1 MGLTVLTEISCSVTL
16 NGKLKLQI
24 LHSYTLMKDKILKA
38 FEESIQVKEK
48 FIDEKN
54 IDKIL
59 EVAKVIANAFN
70 EGKKIILFGN
80 GGSATDASHI
90 AAEFINRFK
99 RERPGLPA
107 LALNTDM
114 AVITSIANDY
124 DFSDIYAKQLKA
136 LSAEGDIVVAIST
149 SGNSPNILKA
159 MDVAKRKRLTT
170 IAFTGLKGEKLASKA
185 AFGFVVPSDN
195 TPRIQETHIT
205 LGHVICQMV
214 EEILFEAPRKK

>member
-1 MGLTVLTEISCSVTL
+1 
-16 NGKLKLQI
+16 
-24 LHSYTLMKDKILKA
+24 MKDKIFRA
-38 FEESIQVKEK
+38 FEESIKVKEK

-59 EVAKVIANAFN
+59 EVSKIIANAFN
-70 EGKKIILFGN
+70 DSKKLILFGN
-80 GGSATDASHI
+80 GGSSTDASHI

-107 LALNTDM
+107 IALNTDM

-124 DFSDIYAKQLKA
+124 DFSEIFAKQLKA
-136 LSAEGDIVVAIST
+136 ISNEGDIVIALST

-159 MDVAKRKRLTT
+159 MDVARKKRLTT
-170 IAFTGLKGEKLASKA
+170 VAFTGSKGDKFASKA
-185 AFGFVVPSDN
+185 TYAFIVPSDN

-205 LGHVICQMV
+205 IGHVICQMV

>member
-1 MGLTVLTEISCSVTL
+1 
-16 NGKLKLQI
+16 
-24 LHSYTLMKDKILKA
+24 MKDKIFRA

-59 EVAKVIANAFN
+59 EVSKIIANAFN
-70 EGKKIILFGN
+70 DGKKLILFGN
-80 GGSATDASHI
+80 GGSSTDASHI

-107 LALNTDM
+107 IALNTDM

-124 DFSDIYAKQLKA
+124 DFSEIFAKQLKA
-136 LSAEGDIVVAIST
+136 VSNEGDIVIALST

-159 MDVAKRKRLTT
+159 MDVARKKKLTT
-170 IAFTGLKGEKLASKA
+170 VAFTGSKGDKFASKA
-185 AFGFVVPSDN
+185 TYAFIVPSDN

-205 LGHVICQMV
+205 IGHVLCQMV

>member
-1 MGLTVLTEISCSVTL
+1 
-16 NGKLKLQI
+16 
-24 LHSYTLMKDKILKA
+24 MKDKILKA

-48 FIDEKN
+48 FADEKN
-54 IDKIL
+54 IERIF
-59 EVAKVIANAFN
+59 EAAQAIANAFN
-70 EGKKIILFGN
+70 DGKKLILFGN

-90 AAEFINRFK
+90 AAEFINRFR

-107 LALNTDM
+107 ISLNTDM

-124 DFSDIYAKQLKA
+124 DFSDVFARQLKA
-136 LSAEGDIVVAIST
+136 VSEEGDIVVAIST

-159 MDVAKRKRLTT
+159 MDVARRKKLTT
-170 IAFTGLKGEKLASKA
+170 IAFTGLKGEKFASKA
-185 AFGFVVPSDN
+185 TLAFIVPSDS

-205 LGHVICQMV
+205 IGHVLCQMV